1 MALEALI
8 QSSKN
13 ALLIPLAAC
22 NEVKRKV
29 GVIIFGYFRFPLE
42 ITLLLFFFYFSS
54 LTTTTAP
61 GTSTDIEEK
70 SSESS
75 SAVSI
80 AANKG
85 NQAMMV
91 EYNFWV
97 KYQF

>member
-42 ITLLLFFFYFSS
+42 ITLLLFFLF
-54 LTTTTAP
+54 
-61 GTSTDIEEK
+61 
-70 SSESS
+70 
-75 SAVSI
+75 
-80 AANKG
+80 
-85 NQAMMV
+85 
-91 EYNFWV
+91 
-97 KYQF
+97 